1 MICLIALQ
9 HEEKGEHGH
18 AVNTGLSGFGYQAP
32 HYART
37 NSEALAEARAK
48 AGATEPRFN
57 TADEM
62 SEALDINDSN

>member
-1 MICLIALQ
+1 M
-9 HEEKGEHGH
+9 
-18 AVNTGLSGFGYQAP
+18 SGFGYQAP